1 MNIVLLGA
9 PGAGKGTQS
18 AKLVESFGFKHV
30 STGDLLRAAVKEGTE
45 LGVKAKG
52 YMDAGEL
59 VPDEVVIGLV
69 EELLKAD
76 PNASYLL
83 DGFPRTSAQAV
94 SLDSVLAELGTKLDY
109 AVAIEVDNE
118 VVVNRI
124 SKRRLCKG
132 CSYIGTV
139 DDGEKC
145 PECGAEL
152 YQRADDNADSVR
164 TRLEAYDKS
173 TAPLIDYYR
182 GNGILTCVNGD
193 QTPEDVFAAIKEAVQ
208 L

>member
-18 AKLVESFGFKHV
+18 AKLVDAFGFKHV
-30 STGDLLRAAVKEGTE
+30 STGDLLRAAVKEGSE

-69 EELLKAD
+69 EELIKAD
-76 PNASYLL
+76 PDASYLL

-94 SLDSVLAELGTKLDY
+94 SLDGVLSGLGKKLDY
-109 AVAIEVDNE
+109 AVAIDVDNE
-118 VVVNRI
+118 VVVGRV

-132 CSYIGTV
+132 CSFIGTS
-139 DDGEKC
+139 DDGDTC
-145 PECGAEL
+145 PQCGGEL
-152 YQRADDNADSVR
+152 YQRADDNADSIR
-164 TRLEAYDKS
+164 TRLEAYDNS

-182 GNGILTCVNGD
+182 GNGTLVTVEGD
-193 QTPEDVFAAIKEAVQ
+193 QDPTDVFNAIKEAVQ

>member
-18 AKLVESFGFKHV
+18 AKLVEAFGFKHV
-30 STGDLLRAAVKEGTE
+30 STGDLLRAAVKEGTD

-76 PNASYLL
+76 PQASYLL

-94 SLDSVLAELGTKLDY
+94 SLDGVLAQIGTKLDY
-109 AVAIEVDNE
+109 AVAIEVQNE
-118 VVVNRI
+118 VVIERV

-132 CSYIGTV
+132 CSYIGTA
-139 DDGEKC
+139 DDGDKC
-145 PECGAEL
+145 PECGGEL
-152 YQRADDNADSVR
+152 YQRADDNADSIR

-182 GNGILTCVNGD
+182 GNGILVSVNGNQD
-193 QTPEDVFAAIKEAVQ
+193 PADVFTAIKEAVQ

>member
-18 AKLVESFGFKHV
+18 AKLVDAFGFKHV

-52 YMDAGEL
+52 FMDAGEL

-69 EELLKAD
+69 EELIKAD
-76 PNASYLL
+76 PDASYLL

-94 SLDSVLAELGTKLDY
+94 SLDGVLSALGKKLDY

-118 VVVNRI
+118 VVVDRV
-124 SKRRLCKG
+124 SRRRLCKG
-132 CSYIGTV
+132 CSYIGTI
-139 DDGEKC
+139 DDGETC
-145 PECGAEL
+145 PSCGGEL
-152 YQRADDNADSVR
+152 YQRADDNAESIR
-164 TRLEAYDKS
+164 TRLEAYDNS

-182 GNGILTCVNGD
+182 GNGTLVTVEGD
-193 QTPEDVFAAIKEAVQ
+193 QAPEDVFNAIKEAVQ